1 MGIDKAVNI
10 EDLHRMAKRRLPRL
24 AFDFIEGGV
33 EDERGLT
40 RNEEAFQRWCIMP
53 RYLVDVTKRDQ
64 TTTLFGR
71 RYASPFGLAP
81 TGTTGFFRGGA
92 DLALAGAAADAD
104 IPFIM
109 SGASNA
115 TLEEAAR
122 VAPAHTWY
130 QIYAASDRAINENF
144 VRRSADAGLSA
155 LVVTVDVPVRP
166 RRERNIRTG
175 FSSSLKITPSVLLDA
190 MLHPAWAV
198 DFLRHGGLPT
208 LGNWVPYAPPGA
220 DARGVVA
227 YVNTLVPA
235 PGHTWHDI
243 EIYRRLWKKPLIIK
257 GILHPD
263 DARRAVELGC
273 EGIIVSNHGARQLD
287 RAPATLDALP
297 GVLAAVGG
305 RATVM
310 IDSGIRRGTDVL
322 VALALGAK
330 FAFIGRAAVYGVSA
344 GGLAGA
350 KKAIEILRREIDLNM
365 AQMGC
370 PSLAQLGPDFVR
382 EQPAR

>member
-1 MGIDKAVNI
+1 MGVDNAVNI
-10 EDLHRMAKRRLPRL
+10 EDLHRMARRRLPRL

-33 EDERGLT
+33 EDERGLD
-40 RNEEAFQRWCIMP
+40 RNEAAFRRWCIMP

-71 RYASPFGLAP
+71 RYASPFGFAP

-92 DLALAGAAADAD
+92 DLALAEAAAGAD

-115 TLEEAAR
+115 TLEAAAR
-122 VAPAHTWY
+122 VAPDHTWY
-130 QIYAASDRAINENF
+130 QIYAASDRKINEDF

-175 FSSSLKITPSVLLDA
+175 FSTSLKLTPSVLVDA
-190 MLHPAWAV
+190 ALHPLWAM
-198 DFLRHGGLPT
+198 DFLRHGGIPT
-208 LGNWVPYAPPGA
+208 LGNWVPYAPAGA

-235 PGHTWHDI
+235 PGHTWSDI
-243 EIYRRLWKKPLIIK
+243 EVYRRLWKKPLIIK

-263 DARRAVELGC
+263 DARRAVDLGC

-287 RAPATLDALP
+287 RAPASLDALP
-297 GVLAAVGG
+297 GVLAAVGD

-330 FAFIGRAAVYGVSA
+330 FAFVGRAAVYGVSA

-350 KKAIEILRREIDLNM
+350 KKAIDILRREIDLNM

-370 PSLAQLGPDFVR
+370 PSLAGLGRDFVC
-382 EQPAR
+382 EAPAA